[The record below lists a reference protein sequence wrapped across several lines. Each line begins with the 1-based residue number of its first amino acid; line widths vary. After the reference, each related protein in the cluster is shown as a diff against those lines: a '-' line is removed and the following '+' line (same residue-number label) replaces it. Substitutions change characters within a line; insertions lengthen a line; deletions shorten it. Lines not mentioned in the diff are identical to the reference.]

1 MMKKRKP
8 AICSNCQRER
18 IIRSRNLCSGCSS
31 IVDRVPPRE
40 RKEALAAFKE
50 RLGLSEKIVVKNALR
65 VEDFYR
71 ARTVKQIMREKYG
84 EFFR

>member
-18 IIRSRNLCSGCSS
+18 IIRSHGLCSGCSS

-40 RKEALAAFKE
+40 RKGALAMFRLRIAPEKKALTIQDFYHGRTFKE
-50 RLGLSEKIVVKNALR
+50 ELR
-65 VEDFYR
+65 V
-71 ARTVKQIMREKYG
+71 KYG